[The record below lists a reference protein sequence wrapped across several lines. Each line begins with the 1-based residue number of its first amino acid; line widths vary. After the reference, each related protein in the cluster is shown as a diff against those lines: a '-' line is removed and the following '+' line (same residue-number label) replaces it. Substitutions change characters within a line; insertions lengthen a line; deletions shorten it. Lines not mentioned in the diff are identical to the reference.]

1 MIRWKEC
8 RGHAEVFIVLVLA
21 LAASGGSLQRAS
33 ILVDVQTAEP
43 GDVQTLAE
51 MGLDVWEVRE
61 GAIVALV
68 TPEELAEMARRGLAT
83 EVVEPNVYEFLDSPH
98 TREITLAADPNEPEG
113 RYHSYEEIVQGLYEL
128 LPSGVAHVE
137 SIGSTIEGRD
147 IVAIKISDHPEIDE
161 DDEPE
166 LLFVGCHHAR
176 EWIAAEVPF
185 FLARHL
191 AGNYEADEKVARWVN
206 ACEIWIVPVVNPDG
220 LEYSRTADRLW
231 RKNRRD
237 NGDGTFGVDLSRNYG
252 RFWGLEGSVP
262 DTSSPNYRG
271 TQPFSEPEAQAIR
284 NLVLRSEFRTFVTYH
299 SYAQLVVYPWGYTTL
314 ESPDDCLLSGM
325 AQNVAGLLGAVNGRE
340 YVPRQLGLW
349 YLVSG
354 DEIDWTYGQ
363 CGITSL
369 SIELPPATS
378 EQGGFLLPADQIVPT
393 CQENLPAA
401 FYLIAWSL
409 GYGTVENV
417 TTGRQFDHIQSAICD
432 ANDGDEIVV
441 HEGVYPEHIDF
452 RGKSLILR
460 SVDPNDPNVV
470 AATVIAGHRPAPLAT
485 FSSGEDETSV
495 LSGLTLTGGTA
506 GVYCEA
512 ASPTIIR
519 CTIGGAG
526 PVAVEIWYGYEP
538 CRPPVIDCNM
548 LGTTEQHDPKI
559 AHWKLDEPEG
569 TTARDSA
576 GTHDALLLGDPL
588 WRPNDGRI
596 DGALELDGI
605 DDGAEADFV
614 LNPEKTPFSV
624 FAWVRGGAPGQVILS
639 QSLGDNWLTAD
650 RFWGHLTTEIQT
662 RHTAFGFS
670 SEAPITD
677 GDWHHVGLVWDDEGT
692 RSLYVDGLETA
703 RETGVYPWAS
713 WYTDGGVRIGAPRQP
728 FSPNFFAGWIDDV
741 RIYNRAVTP

>member
-1 MIRWKEC
+1 M
-8 RGHAEVFIVLVLA
+8 
-21 LAASGGSLQRAS
+21 
-33 ILVDVQTAEP
+33 
-43 GDVQTLAE
+43 
-51 MGLDVWEVRE
+51 
-61 GAIVALV
+61 
-68 TPEELAEMARRGLAT
+68 
-83 EVVEPNVYEFLDSPH
+83 
-98 TREITLAADPNEPEG
+98 
-113 RYHSYEEIVQGLYEL
+113 
-128 LPSGVAHVE
+128 AHVE

-262 DTSSPNYRG
+262 DTSSPNYLG

-284 NLVLRSEFRTFVTYH
+284 NLVLRSEFRTFLTYH
-299 SYAQLVVYPWGYTTL
+299 SYAQVVIYPWGYTTL
-314 ESPDDCLLSGM
+314 ESPDDCLLNGM

-369 SIELPPATS
+369 SIELPPRTS
-378 EQGGFLLPADQIVPT
+378 EQGGFVLPAEQIVPT

-401 FYLIAWSL
+401 FYLMAWSL

-417 TTGRQFDHIQSAICD
+417 TTGRQFDHIQSAICE
-432 ANDGDEIVV
+432 AADGDEIVV

-452 RGKSLILR
+452 RGKSLTLR
-460 SVDPNDPNVV
+460 SADPNDPNVV
-470 AATVIAGHRPAPLAT
+470 AATIIAGHRPAPLAT
-485 FSSGEDETSV
+485 FSSREEETSV

-512 ASPTIIR
+512 ASPTIAK

-538 CRPPVIDCNM
+538 ARPHVIDCNV
-548 LGTTEQHDPKI
+548 LGTTEQHHPKI
-559 AHWKLDEPEG
+559 AHWKLDE
-569 TTARDSA
+569 SA
-576 GTHDALLLGDPL
+576 GIVAYDSVAAHDALLLGDPL
-588 WRPNDGRI
+588 WRPQGGRLG
-596 DGALELDGI
+596 GALELDGV
-605 DDGAEADFV
+605 DDGAEAGFV
-614 LNPEKTPFSV
+614 LNPENTPFSM
-624 FAWVRGGAPGQVILS
+624 FAWIRGGGPGQVILS
-639 QSLGDNWLTAD
+639 QSRGDNWLTAD
-650 RFWGHLTTEIQT
+650 RFWGHLTTEI
-662 RHTAFGFS
+662 
-670 SEAPITD
+670 
-677 GDWHHVGLVWDDEGT
+677 
-692 RSLYVDGLETA
+692 
-703 RETGVYPWAS
+703 
-713 WYTDGGVRIGAPRQP
+713 
-728 FSPNFFAGWIDDV
+728 
-741 RIYNRAVTP
+741 